1 MCRWIQ
7 NGLNRKKDH
16 HEELIWNKLLVAYC
30 MKKVT
35 IDSNNGTHG
44 ANIIFVFTDAN
55 NKTVHCLIAGLNQYR
70 ESSIEL
76 C

>member
-1 MCRWIQ
+1 MQ
-7 NGLNRKKDH
+7 NGVYRKNDH
-16 HEELIWNKLLVAYC
+16 HREMIWNKLLVAYY
-30 MKKVT
+30 MEKVA

-70 ESSIEL
+70 ESSIQL